1 MPIPW
6 LVVLTSVPW
15 TEVINNAPRVA
26 DGARKLWNAISKKS
40 PKPEVDTPTI
50 NPTLSAEA
58 QTLALL
64 QTQLTV
70 VESATTE
77 LHNQLLASSELI
89 KALAEQNTQLIQRI
103 ETNRVRVIW
112 LGAAVAL
119 IGIVALTSLA
129 FSLSN

>member
-26 DGARKLWNAISKKS
+26 DGARKLWNAISKRS
-40 PKPEVDTPTI
+40 PKPEVDTPAV
-50 NPTLSAEA
+50 NPTLSPEA
-58 QTLALL
+58 QTIALL
-64 QTQLTV
+64 QTQLAA
-70 VESATTE
+70 VESVTTE

-112 LGAAVAL
+112 LGAAIIL

>member
-40 PKPEVDTPTI
+40 PQPEVDTPAV
-50 NPTLSAEA
+50 NPTLSPGA
-58 QTLALL
+58 QTIALL
-64 QTQLTV
+64 QTQLAV

-77 LHNQLLASSELI
+77 LHNQLI

-112 LGAAVAL
+112 LGAAIIL
-119 IGIVALTSLA
+119 IGIIALTSLA

>member
-40 PKPEVDTPTI
+40 PKPEVDTPAV
-50 NPTLSAEA
+50 NPTLSTEA

-64 QTQLTV
+64 QTQLAV

-112 LGAAVAL
+112 LGAAIIL

>member
-40 PKPEVDTPTI
+40 PQPEVDTPAV
-50 NPTLSAEA
+50 NPTLSPGA
-58 QTLALL
+58 QTIALL
-64 QTQLTV
+64 QTQLAV

-112 LGAAVAL
+112 LGAAIIL
-119 IGIVALTSLA
+119 IGFVALTSLA